1 MINIQDL
8 YLVHHGVQGQKW
20 GVHNG
25 PPYPLDSSVSDG
37 NKLKASKPATGL
49 LVGLKYKVA
58 DRQAYEKHKIKKGTK
73 MYRMT
78 TNENEVEKGSTYVTY
93 QPADRQF
100 YGAWVAGNAV
110 RDNKKATEVT
120 MKLKEDLIVPG
131 RDDMSEAFDNALK
144 KNGIKTVNK
153 ALVDFVIGDRVRNG
167 DIASAKK
174 KYDALVKANNDLNEF
189 IKKAKPDDEIKWKR
203 TGTVMEYSDPKTG
216 KTIAKRDDAHVLDAQ
231 AYASAKASYD
241 RILNNWKNKK
251 MSDIEV
257 GMATLTKNPK
267 IKSSMISYLQSK
279 GFNAM
284 VDEAGAGIMPID
296 STLAN
301 REGFEPLIIFDRE
314 KSLGVK
320 KKKNV
325 YNPDLD
331 TYSKAAQ
338 RIKIDDDYRKS
349 RRVINYFGPRKRLTP
364 Q

>member
-1 MINIQDL
+1 MQDL
-8 YLVHHGVQGQKW
+8 YLVHHGVQGQQW
-20 GVHNG
+20 GKKNG
-25 PPYPLDSSVSDG
+25 PPYPLDSSISDG
-37 NKLKASKPATGL
+37 NKLKVSKPATGL
-49 LVGLKYKVA
+49 LAGMKYKVA

-120 MKLKEDLIVPG
+120 MKLKEDLIIPG

-174 KYDALVKANNDLNEF
+174 KYDALVKANNDLDKF
-189 IKKAKPDDEIKWKR
+189 IKKAKPSDEIKWKR
-203 TGTVMEYSDPKTG
+203 TGTVMEYSNPKTG
-216 KTIAKRDDAHVLDAQ
+216 KTIAKMDEAHISDAR
-231 AYASAKASYD
+231 AYDSAKKSYD
-241 RILNNWKNKK
+241 RILNDWKNKK

-257 GMATLTKNPK
+257 GMSTLTKNPK
-267 IKSSMISYLQSK
+267 IKSSMITYLQSK

-284 VDEAGAGIMPID
+284 VDEAGAGTMPID
-296 STLAN
+296 STHAN
-301 REGFEPLIIFDRE
+301 REGIEPLIIFDRE
-314 KSLGVK
+314 KSLEIK
-320 KKKNV
+320 KKRNA
-325 YNPDLD
+325 YNPNLGA
-331 TYSKAAQ
+331 YSRSAQ
-338 RIKIDDDYRKS
+338 RIKIDDDYRRS
-349 RRVINYFGPRKRLTP
+349 QQINNSLGPRKRLTP